1 MSREET
7 SAERS
12 ICKAT
17 TNSLNT
23 ILYRQVRREQLW
35 KQTHIHNW
43 KGLNLDQVEGEHNLT
58 SFHSFYR
65 HLPVKLRSLGTPTST
80 FSITCSFMLLA
91 MVQSLI
97 SGTWP
102 VCLATKWTW
111 TLSSHSHLHTSK
123 TRQTQLFATPAPLAT
138 TSCTFK
144 VTYGA
149 CRRTGNRRES
159 QIDRPSWT
167 W

>member
-1 MSREET
+1 MVPFKNDTFSHVTWGNFSRE
-7 SAERS
+7 
-12 ICKAT
+12 ICKAI

-23 ILYRQVRREQLW
+23 ILYRQIRREQLW
-35 KQTHIHNW
+35 KQAHIHNW
-43 KGLNLDQVEGEHNLT
+43 KGFNLDQVEGEYNLS

-65 HLPVKLRSLGTPTST
+65 NIPVKIQSLGTPAST

-111 TLSSHSHLHTSK
+111 TLPSHTVTFIRARQDKPSFLLRLPLWLPLRAHSK
-123 TRQTQLFATPAPLAT
+123 
-138 TSCTFK
+138 
-144 VTYGA
+144 
-149 CRRTGNRRES
+149 
-159 QIDRPSWT
+159 
-167 W
+167 